1 MRNVQHEMGA
11 SSAESRRIIR
21 RPFLVE
27 VTGVAGAGKSTLTS
41 VLSADSEG
49 YRLAEF
55 IHTRRPTHLFYLART
70 FPRLLPVVV
79 PGLIRRPRMSWA
91 DFKLMAYVTG
101 WSHYLDRQ
109 PEYSDG
115 IVLLDQGPIYALV
128 RLKAKGLGAASSSHF
143 QRWWS
148 EMLARWSSTL
158 SVIIWLDAADSLLQ
172 DRINERAQSHTI
184 KGESGET
191 GQQFIARYRALF
203 AEIFRDVEQGGVE
216 LLCFD
221 TSDTSTDE
229 IATKVNRF
237 LGTRSPHP

>member
-1 MRNVQHEMGA
+1 MEHGLGA
-11 SSAESRRIIR
+11 SRGDSR

-27 VTGVAGAGKSTLTS
+27 IIGVAGAGKSTLSS
-41 VLSADSEG
+41 VLLMGSDG

-55 IHTRRPTHLFYLART
+55 IHTRRPTHFVYLARS

-79 PGLIRRPRMSWA
+79 PGFLRRPRMGWA

-109 PEYSDG
+109 PGYSDG
-115 IVLLDQGPIYALV
+115 VVLLDQGPIYALV

-148 EMLARWSSTL
+148 DMLVRWSSTL
-158 SVIIWLDAADSLLQ
+158 SVIIWLDAADSVLQ
-172 DRINERAQSHTI
+172 ERINERAQSHTI
-184 KGESGET
+184 KGEPGET
-191 GQQFIARYRALF
+191 GQQFIVRYRALF
-203 AEIFRDVEQGGVE
+203 ERVFSDVKRRGGVE
-216 LLCFD
+216 LLRFD

-229 IATKVNRF
+229 IAAKVSRF
-237 LGTRSPHP
+237 LRTRSPHL